1 MAFLVVVPSVLMLVN
16 DTKEYNMKQFLY
28 ILILFSLCLTAT
40 AQTVSETNGTQI
52 AAIRGLSG
60 KISKEI
66 VQSEHRGL
74 SM

>member
-1 MAFLVVVPSVLMLVN
+1 
-16 DTKEYNMKQFLY
+16 MKQFLY

-40 AQTVSETNGTQI
+40 AQTLEETNGTQI

>member
-1 MAFLVVVPSVLMLVN
+1 MAFLVVEPSVLMLEN
-16 DTKEYNMKQFLY
+16 ETKEYNMKQFLY

-40 AQTVSETNGTQI
+40 AQTLEETNGTQI